1 MSLII
6 KITFAQNLYMTND
19 QIEKH
24 LLNATE
30 SKKIFRIHFK
40 TRNSIL
46 GMFINTADY
55 EDLKSKNFWR
65 IVTSANIDN
74 WKKSKDMNFARIYNG
89 SEFTKLSL
97 D

>member
-1 MSLII
+1 
-6 KITFAQNLYMTND
+6 MTNE

-24 LLNATE
+24 LQNLPET
-30 SKKIFRIHFK
+30 KKIFRIHFK
-40 TRNSIL
+40 TRNSML
-46 GMFINTADY
+46 GMFISTGDY

-65 IVTSANIDN
+65 IVTGNNIDN
-74 WKKSKDMNFARIYNG
+74 WKKSKDMNLARIFNG